1 MSTSDLTLDTSKFKA
16 KNIPA
21 NTQAVNAYILNA
33 STSEPG
39 EPKWWEI
46 GAQAYRDLQDE
57 GKTGWPA
64 PKFRSA
70 NGTEIEIPSRESG
83 RSIKCRIV
91 VPEDKKLDGVFYYIH
106 GGGHVLAHYDRFDD
120 TLDVMAKATGLAVIS
135 VEYRLAPEH
144 PFPAGPE
151 DVYDVAEYLV
161 DNAPREYGGPLK
173 FVGGKSAG
181 SNLSILTVLHLLEHR
196 PDFALSGAVLIYGLY
211 DWLLLPSARTW
222 MTPIILTTENIE
234 HFGDAYLGDRTPE
247 DRRDPSISPIYHP
260 VFQIPGSRFGETKKE
275 VKLPPAL
282 FLCGTQDALV
292 DDTVLMSF
300 RWQVAGGEATV
311 KFVEGAPHGF
321 LLFGADKCEMA
332 ARGHA
337 ILTEWLKEKVYAT

>member
-16 KNIPA
+16 ENIPA
-21 NTQAVNAYILNA
+21 NTQALNAYIISA
-33 STSEPG
+33 STSEPT

-46 GAQAYRDLQDE
+46 GAQVYRDLQDS

-64 PKFRSA
+64 PRFRSA
-70 NGTEIEIPSRESG
+70 HGTEILIPSRENG
-83 RSIKCRIV
+83 RSIKCRV
-91 VPEDKKLDGVFYYIH
+91 VLPEDKKPEGVFYYIH
-106 GGGHVLAHYDRFDD
+106 GGGHVLAHYDWCDD
-120 TLDVMAKATGLAVIS
+120 TLDVITKATGLAAIS

-161 DNAPREYGGPLK
+161 DNSPREYGGALR
-173 FVGGKSAG
+173 FIGGESAG
-181 SNLSILTVLHLLEHR
+181 ANLTSLTVLHLLECR

-211 DWLLLPSARTW
+211 DWSLSPSALSWTA
-222 MTPIILTTENIE
+222 PIILTTENIQR
-234 HFGDAYLGDRTPE
+234 FGDAYLGDRTPE
-247 DRRDPSISPIYHP
+247 QRRDPAISPIYHP
-260 VFQIPGSRFGETKKE
+260 VFQIPGSGFGEMKKE

-300 RWQVAGGEATV
+300 RWQVAGGDARV

-321 LLFGADKCEMA
+321 LLFGADKCEMTA
-332 ARGHA
+332 KGYSVLRDF
-337 ILTEWLKEKVYAT
+337 LKEKL